1 MEDFEI
7 ANLVYLGALAAVLGS
22 WYIVQNKGGLSK
34 MVRDAAAWV
43 FIFVGALA
51 VIGLWDDIRQNI
63 MPRQTV
69 IDDAGRVELPK
80 GRDGHYRVTLTVNGK
95 SVPFVVDT
103 GATSV
108 VLTHAAAERIGLDP
122 DNLVFFTQAMTANGP
137 VDTAPVT
144 LDNVTLGPFEDSRV
158 SAYVNGGDMDTSL
171 LGMTYLNRFDSI
183 QITGNTMILER

>member
-7 ANLVYLGALAAVLGS
+7 ANVIYLGALAAVLAS

-43 FIFVGALA
+43 FIFIGALA

-80 GRDGHYRVTLTVNGK
+80 GRDGHYHVTLKVNGT

-103 GATSV
+103 GATTV
-108 VLTHAAAERIGLDP
+108 VLTQETAERIGLEP
-122 DNLVFFTQAMTANGP
+122 ENLVFFTQAMTANGP

-144 LDNVTLGPFEDSRV
+144 LDHVTLGPFEDNRV
-158 SAYVNGGDMDTSL
+158 SAYVNGGEMDTSL
-171 LGMTYLNRFDSI
+171 LGMTYLNRFESI
-183 QITGNTMILER
+183 QIKGNVMILER